1 MCLLGVSKQTSYIP
15 LHFFVLWTLMFRVR
29 LTITSITS
37 CNNLLLMSDLL
48 LNLPFF
54 SLVVSKME
62 VGPTKPTAENDL
74 ILNFKGQNIL
84 LMNPPFFSLVVS
96 KMELGPKKFG

>member
-1 MCLLGVSKQTSYIP
+1 MDP
-15 LHFFVLWTLMFRVR
+15 DARVR

-84 LMNPPFFSLVVS
+84 LMNLLMSDLLFKNTF
-96 KMELGPKKFG
+96 

>member
-1 MCLLGVSKQTSYIP
+1 MLLQKMFYLLISKAKLI
-15 LHFFVLWTLMFRVR
+15 
-29 LTITSITS
+29 
-37 CNNLLLMSDLL
+37 LL

-84 LMNPPFFSLVVS
+84 LMNPPFFSLMVS

>member
-1 MCLLGVSKQTSYIP
+1 MLLQKMIYFLISWAKLV
-15 LHFFVLWTLMFRVR
+15 
-29 LTITSITS
+29 
-37 CNNLLLMSDLL
+37 LL

-62 VGPTKPTAENDL
+62 VGPTKPTAEYDL

-84 LMNPPFFSLVVS
+84 LMNLPFFSLVVS
-96 KMELGPKKFG
+96 KMELGPTKPG

>member
-1 MCLLGVSKQTSYIP
+1 MLLQKMFYLLISKAKLI
-15 LHFFVLWTLMFRVR
+15 
-29 LTITSITS
+29 
-37 CNNLLLMSDLL
+37 LL

-74 ILNFKGQNIL
+74 ILNFKGQNESAI
-84 LMNPPFFSLVVS
+84 FFI
-96 KMELGPKKFG
+96 GGQQNGTWTKKIWIVNKQPQKNFEMIISIH